1 MNVTTFASFTIYEP
15 SDNQKLVVRFLF
27 SKDYHH
33 LSDLQVEQYQNFYL
47 ALKVVQKTRL
57 RGKHLRSMFISHA
70 VSMLFGRFLQ
80 LQFPVYIKERKL
92 GTKLR
97 MIANAASYHAS
108 LSNDIVKAALQ
119 CVFINNE
126 KMACYHIGN
135 LRGVKNAESFIHT
148 RFYTYLCEREYNPEL
163 DIFTCEPRHKKML
176 LTTMAMAMPDALEF
190 AVVMKLIADIKE
202 TN

>member
-1 MNVTTFASFTIYEP
+1 MNVTTFTSFTIYEP

-33 LSDLQVEQYQNFYL
+33 LSDLHVEQYQNFYL

-119 CVFINNE
+119 CVFNNNE

-148 RFYTYLCEREYNPEL
+148 RFYTYLCGREYNPEL

-176 LTTMAMAMPDALEF
+176 LTTLAMAMPDALEF

>member
-1 MNVTTFASFTIYEP
+1 MNVTTSASFTVYEP
-15 SDNQKLVVRFLF
+15 GDNQKLVVRFLF

-33 LSDLQVEQYQNFYL
+33 LNDLQVKQYQDFYL

-80 LQFPVYIKERKL
+80 LQFPVYIKERKIN
-92 GTKLR
+92 TKLR
-97 MIANAASYHAS
+97 MIVNASNYHAS
-108 LSNDIVKAALQ
+108 LANEIVKAALH
-119 CVFINNE
+119 CVFNNNE

-148 RFYTYLCEREYNPEL
+148 RFYTYLCGREYNPEL

-176 LTTMAMAMPDALEF
+176 LTAVAMTLPDALEF
-190 AVVMKLIADIKE
+190 ATVKKLVAAIKE
-202 TN
+202 VN